1 MSDDD
6 YVPVV
11 DAARSPLL
19 AEIGRLR
26 SELYNVHAHLQHMR
40 EETARLRA
48 ALKEITQVYVGAPGW
63 ASPEGDPQGLA
74 WKMSDIAR
82 RALEERQ

>member
-40 EETARLRA
+40 EETARLRE
-48 ALKEITQVYVGAPGW
+48 ALQQIGYASDDSAIERAPSTW
-63 ASPEGDPQGLA
+63 IKSARH
-74 WKMSDIAR
+74 IAR
-82 RALEERQ
+82 RALEEGK